1 MKNPPKPSFFMA
13 SYKADDFYL
22 ALANYE
28 EFLGKLKPEQ
38 DFIRTQKYSSSTLK
52 ISRRVLSHWRKVG
65 LLDESDTTKLSYVEC
80 FWISVANELRQF
92 GLSLKKIK
100 KVKDNIFNPEKE
112 PLLTFYLYNS
122 FKKDIEDDYFLL
134 VNSKGES
141 DIGSSDEIDAMEDLN
156 LLNENY
162 IKINFNL
169 VKARL
174 ANKPTSTLKSSF
186 INRKVLP
193 TEKKIIE
200 AVRSGEYKKVAIR
213 FKSGVATHLEKESV
227 TTADAMTALKSAIS
241 EQSFGKIELT
251 QQDGKV
257 ISVKNTAT
265 EKL

>member
-1 MKNPPKPSFFMA
+1 MA

-22 ALANYE
+22 ALANYG
-28 EFLGKLKPEQ
+28 EFLEKLKPEQ
-38 DFIRTQKYSSSTLK
+38 DFIRTPKYSSSTLK

-65 LLDESDTTKLSYVEC
+65 LLDESDTTKLSYAEC

-100 KVKDNIFNPEKE
+100 RVKDNIFHPDKE

-141 DIGSSDEIDAMEDLN
+141 DIGSSDEIDAMEDLD
-156 LLNENY
+156 LLSENY

-174 ANKPTSTLKSSF
+174 ANKPTSTLKNSF
-186 INRKVLP
+186 INRKFLP
-193 TEKKIIE
+193 KETKLIE
-200 AVRSGEYKKVAIR
+200 AIRSGDYKKVAIR
-213 FKSGVATHLEKESV
+213 FKNGIATHLEKESV
-227 TTADAMTALKSAIS
+227 ATSDAMTTLKSIIS
-241 EQSFGKIELT
+241 EQSFGNITLT
-251 QQDGKV
+251 QKDGKL
-257 ISVKNTAT
+257 IHLQNIAT